1 MYFLNMF
8 RSMSV
13 LNTCARCVVSWWRRS
28 AESKM
33 GNVIKFSL
41 SSSSFA
47 PAPIPQQRIGI
58 PPLNTLVLILVQTG
72 TKNWDPRRRKRNLQ
86 KSCKSQLNILA
97 LVLFWFPLS
106 CSPDLSCCRLLLMK
120 ACFPKSFLLFR
131 FLLCPLCFDLRIL
144 PKCCSSLPSL
154 STYFPAS
161 IFCICAPD
169 MFLFAFC
176 WCFSG
181 CSWYIWARPSKVQT
195 ALAPCKHAFS
205 THSHGSRH
213 LPLLWQMENPK
224 FWPETGPNYLSN
236 MKTKHVGITICV
248 W

>member
-1 MYFLNMF
+1 
-8 RSMSV
+8 
-13 LNTCARCVVSWWRRS
+13 
-28 AESKM
+28 
-33 GNVIKFSL
+33 
-41 SSSSFA
+41 
-47 PAPIPQQRIGI
+47 
-58 PPLNTLVLILVQTG
+58 
-72 TKNWDPRRRKRNLQ
+72 
-86 KSCKSQLNILA
+86 
-97 LVLFWFPLS
+97 
-106 CSPDLSCCRLLLMK
+106 MK

-205 THSHGSRH
+205 THSTDQNICRPSDKWKTQKSDHFRPRNWAKLFEQYENKTRRNYNLCLVSTFAICH
-213 LPLLWQMENPK
+213 EQMLLFCTNVAEQMVVVSFAPQR
-224 FWPETGPNYLSN
+224 FPYSLV
-236 MKTKHVGITICV
+236 KTKILQKIMISIIFIFSPLCSHYIGCGDDDGLQFGGLLPIHPSSWRYTFGA
-248 W
+248 WPK